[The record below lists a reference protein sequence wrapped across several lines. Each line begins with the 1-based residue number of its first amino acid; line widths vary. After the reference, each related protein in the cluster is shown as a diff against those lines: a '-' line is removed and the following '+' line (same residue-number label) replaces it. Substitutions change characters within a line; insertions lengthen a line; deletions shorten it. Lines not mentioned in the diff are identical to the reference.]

1 MSWCYCKKKN
11 AKKMHVK
18 PERLTASLH
27 CKGEEKQPVQLKC
40 FLIASIAL
48 KKQRGKDPVSI
59 AGYKRQI
66 RVCISSVSLLLPIIS
81 IHMSHPSPLFTAKK
95 KRLIHKTADLSG
107 SLWVNCRTLAH
118 VWVWR
123 SKTAATCEIIICKMQ
138 FPTCSRAFS
147 T

>member
-18 PERLTASLH
+18 PQRLTASPH

-59 AGYKRQI
+59 ACYKRQI
-66 RVCISSVSLLLPIIS
+66 QQKTEGERKQLVSVFHQSVYYYQSSPNTCH
-81 IHMSHPSPLFTAKK
+81 IHPLYLHPGHPK
-95 KRLIHKTADLSG
+95 KRD
-107 SLWVNCRTLAH
+107 
-118 VWVWR
+118 
-123 SKTAATCEIIICKMQ
+123 
-138 FPTCSRAFS
+138 
-147 T
+147 